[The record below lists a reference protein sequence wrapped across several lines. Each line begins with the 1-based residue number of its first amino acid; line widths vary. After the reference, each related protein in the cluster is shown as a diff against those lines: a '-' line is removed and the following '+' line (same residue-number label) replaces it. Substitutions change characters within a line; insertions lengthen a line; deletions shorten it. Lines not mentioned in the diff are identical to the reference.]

1 MLRLVRTVGCLL
13 LMYALV
19 TAITAR
25 VGFSQSGASK
35 SAGGC
40 QPYELFFLPR
50 LRRGG
55 RLGAQQVTK
64 TSALVARGVRLKRG
78 SREILRGVDLHAE
91 AGELVALMGLSG
103 SGKTT
108 MLRVIAGLEP
118 RDAGEVSAAKVG
130 MVFQFHYL
138 FEHLCAIDNVTLA
151 PTQVLGV
158 PMIDARRRAL
168 QLLDQLGVGHRAQAL
183 PRELSGGEAQR
194 VAIAR
199 ALAVDPPL
207 LLLDEPTASLDPARR
222 NDLGE
227 ALLQLAK
234 SGRALVMTSHD
245 DDFVRD
251 FATRV
256 VVLANGEVV
265 EQGDPQRILSSP
277 QHPATKELLQIERA
291 RKK

>member
-1 MLRLVRTVGCLL
+1 MEDADRMTRPL
-13 LMYALV
+13 
-19 TAITAR
+19 
-25 VGFSQSGASK
+25 
-35 SAGGC
+35 SA
-40 QPYELFFLPR
+40 
-50 LRRGG
+50 
-55 RLGAQQVTK
+55 T
-64 TSALVARGVRLKRG
+64 GVHLKRG
-78 SREILRGVDLHAE
+78 SREILRGVDLHAD
-91 AGELVALMGLSG
+91 AGEVVALMGLSG

-108 MLRVIAGLEP
+108 MLRVIAGLER

-151 PTQVLGV
+151 PIEVLRISRG
-158 PMIDARRRAL
+158 DARQRAQ
-168 QLLDQLGVGHRAQAL
+168 QLLEQLGVGHRAHAL

-227 ALLQLAK
+227 ALLELAK

-256 VVLANGEVV
+256 VVLADGEVV
-265 EQGDPQRILSSP
+265 EQGDPQSVLTSP
-277 QHPATKELLQIERA
+277 QHPATRELLQLGRA
-291 RKK
+291 RRGVQ

>member
-1 MLRLVRTVGCLL
+1 MTR
-13 LMYALV
+13 ALDA
-19 TAITAR
+19 T
-25 VGFSQSGASK
+25 
-35 SAGGC
+35 
-40 QPYELFFLPR
+40 
-50 LRRGG
+50 
-55 RLGAQQVTK
+55 
-64 TSALVARGVRLKRG
+64 GVRLKRG

-118 RDAGEVSAAKVG
+118 RDGGEVSCAKVG

-158 PMIDARRRAL
+158 SMSDARLRAQ
-168 QLLDQLGVGHRAQAL
+168 QLLDQLGVGHRASAL

-207 LLLDEPTASLDPARR
+207 LLLDGPTASLDPARR

-227 ALLQLAK
+227 ALVKLAE

-245 DDFVRD
+245 DDFVRE

-256 VVLANGEVV
+256 VVLADGEVV
-265 EQGDPQRILSSP
+265 EQGDPETVLTTPS
-277 QHPATKELLQIERA
+277 HPATRELLQVEKE
-291 RKK
+291 KKR

>member
-1 MLRLVRTVGCLL
+1 MS
-13 LMYALV
+13 
-19 TAITAR
+19 R
-25 VGFSQSGASK
+25 V
-35 SAGGC
+35 
-40 QPYELFFLPR
+40 LD
-50 LRRGG
+50 
-55 RLGAQQVTK
+55 
-64 TSALVARGVRLKRG
+64 ARGVHLKRG
-78 SREILRGVDLHAE
+78 SREILRGVDLHAD
-91 AGELVALMGLSG
+91 AGEIVALMGLSG

-118 RDAGEVSAAKVG
+118 RDAGDVTAAKVG

-138 FEHLCAIDNVTLA
+138 FEHLSAIDNVTLA
-151 PTQVLGV
+151 PIQVLRV
-158 PMIDARRRAL
+158 PVAEARQRA
-168 QLLDQLGVGHRAQAL
+168 QSLLDQFGVGHRAGAL

-222 NDLGE
+222 NDLGD
-227 ALLQLAK
+227 ALSGLAR

-256 VVLANGEVV
+256 VILANGAVV
-265 EQGDPQRILSSP
+265 EQGDPHQVLHAPS
-277 QHPATKELLQIERA
+277 HPATKELLQVERA
-291 RKK
+291 KK